1 MKASAL
7 RAHRRNLA
15 ISCGKFNSSIRTIYN
30 NPVFLDE
37 ATITV
42 RGGNG
47 GRGCVSWRREKYEPM
62 GGPDG
67 GDGGDGGSV
76 WIVADNNT
84 DTLSVFAS
92 RKKFSAKNGEP
103 GSGSNRAGKA
113 GEDLRLSV
121 PPGTLIYERSGQ
133 KKGELI
139 ADLAMHG
146 DSVCIVRGGRG
157 GYGNGHFKSST
168 RQAPDFAELGE
179 PGEEMPITLELKLV
193 ADIGI
198 IGYPNV
204 GKSTLISV
212 ISAAKPKIA
221 EYAFTTLT
229 PNLGVVNARGRT
241 FVVCDI
247 PGLIEGASDGKGLGH
262 AFLRHIERCGA
273 LLHLLDISRALS
285 PDGTVDTRRLID
297 DYRVIRRELNAY
309 SPALAG
315 KREIIAISKVD
326 LATVPLDPVVRALAR
341 EGIRV
346 ERRISAAAHIG
357 IDELL
362 LALLPVVLEEREKRS
377 NAETPSPEGSPL
389 PVLQPH
395 TGSIRMGAYR
405 IERGAEGAIV
415 VRGRRIEQFALMT
428 DFSSPGG
435 VERFRD
441 VIERIGLRRELLRLR
456 GGAPVP
462 VHIGPVAVDAFL

>member
-1 MKASAL
+1 M
-7 RAHRRNLA
+7 
-15 ISCGKFNSSIRTIYN
+15 
-30 NPVFLDE
+30 FLDE

-42 RGGNG
+42 HGGSG

-84 DTLSVFAS
+84 DTLTTFAS

-113 GEDLRLSV
+113 GEDLRLMV
-121 PPGTLIYERSGQ
+121 PPGTLIYDRVDGTT
-133 KKGELI
+133 GECI
-139 ADLAMHG
+139 ADLAQQG

-179 PGEEMPITLELKLV
+179 PGETLEITLELKLV

-212 ISAAKPKIA
+212 ISAARPKIA
-221 EYAFTTLT
+221 NYAFTTLT
-229 PNLGVVNARGRT
+229 PNLGVVEVRGRT

-247 PGLIEGASDGKGLGH
+247 PGLIEGASEGKGLGH

-273 LLHLLDISRALS
+273 LLHLLDIERALGAEGS
-285 PDGTVDTRRLID
+285 VDAQKLVD
-297 DYRVIRRELNAY
+297 DYRVIRKELEAY
-309 SPALAG
+309 SPVLAK
-315 KREIIAISKVD
+315 KREIVALSKTD
-326 LATVPLDPVVRALAR
+326 LTIDPLDAVVAAMKKKK
-341 EGIRV
+341 IAV
-346 ERRISAAAHIG
+346 KHRISAAANRG
-357 IDELL
+357 IEELL
-362 LALLPVVLEEREKRS
+362 VDLLPVVLEEREKRLTE
-377 NAETPSPEGSPL
+377 ETPPETVEEL
-389 PVLQPH
+389 PVLQPNV
-395 TGSIRMGAYR
+395 GSVRMGAYR
-405 IERGAEGAIV
+405 IEARDDAIHV
-415 VRGRRIEQFALMT
+415 FGKRLEQFTVMT
-428 DFSSPGG
+428 DFHSEGG
-435 VERFRD
+435 LARFRD
-441 VIERIGLRRELLRLR
+441 VLDRIGLRRELDRLR
-456 GGAPVP
+456 KNRPLQVI
-462 VHIGPVAVDAFL
+462 IGTTRVDGYL